1 MSAFLFDV
9 IGSYQLGPL
18 LLELR
23 GMYSTGNKAR
33 DNLAT
38 KIRYFQPLDTDGN
51 YYAGGWTQFFA
62 SAYRLLQP
70 GLGHHG

>member
-1 MSAFLFDV
+1 V
-9 IGSYQLGPL
+9 IGSFQLGPL

-38 KIRYFQPLDTDGN
+38 KIRYFQPLDTDGKLLRR
-51 YYAGGWTQFFA
+51 WLDPVLRVRD
-62 SAYRLLQP
+62 RLLQP